1 MAKVQ
6 NPVIGRC
13 KGSAGGMTWAKVYDK
28 NVMKA
33 KVFEANNPN
42 TAAQQVQRSYFKSVS
57 AQAAVLTPDMLR
69 AIFPNM
75 PKGISRRN
83 AFFKQL
89 AEYWETVQG
98 EKVMKLADLVTV
110 GNAPTMDFGTTTCAI
125 SSGTVSVG
133 LSAGVKANDLV
144 KDYYFIAMLVNDT
157 KNEVYLDITNNKVE
171 TGTLSITA
179 PSTWD
184 DTDTIHAIPMI
195 TDSQVALTGFGTM
208 GVTERP
214 ARPGRNPRT

>member
-6 NPVIGRC
+6 NPVIGRA
-13 KGSAGGMTWAKVYDK
+13 KGSAGGMTFNKVYDK

-42 TAAQQVQRSYFKSVS
+42 TAAQQVQRNYFKAVS

-69 AIFPNM
+69 SIFPNR

-89 AEYWETVQG
+89 AQYWEMVQG
-98 EKVMKLADLVTV
+98 EKVMKLAELVTV
-110 GNAPTMDFGTTTCAI
+110 GNAPTLDMGTTTCSI

-133 LSAGVKANDLV
+133 LDATVKANDEV
-144 KDYYFIAMLVNDT
+144 KNNYFIAMLVNDT
-157 KNEVYLDITNNKVE
+157 KNEVFLDITNNKVE

-179 PSTWD
+179 PSNWE
-184 DTDTIHAIPMI
+184 DTDTIHAIPLISDSI
-195 TDSQVALTGFGTM
+195 TAFTSFGTLS
-208 GVTERP
+208 VTKRP
-214 ARPGRNPRT
+214 NNAQG

>member
-6 NPVIGRC
+6 NPVIGRT
-13 KGSAGGMTWAKVYDK
+13 KGSAGGMTFAKVFDK

-33 KVFEANNPN
+33 KVFEVSNPN

-69 AIFPNM
+69 AIFPSK

-89 AEYWETVQG
+89 AEYNQIVAG
-98 EKVMKLADLVTV
+98 EKVMKLSDLLTV
-110 GNAPTMDFGTTTCAI
+110 GNAPTMDFGTTTCSI

-133 LSAGVKANDLV
+133 LDAAVKTNDLV
-144 KDYYFIAMLVNDT
+144 KNYYFVAMLVNNT
-157 KNEVYLDITNNKVE
+157 KNEVYLDVTNNKVE

-179 PSTWD
+179 PSNWEN
-184 DTDTIHAIPMI
+184 TDTIHAIPLI
-195 TDSQVALTGFGTM
+195 SDAVAAFTSFGTLSIN
-208 GVTERP
+208 ERP
-214 ARPGRNPRT
+214 ARV

>member
-6 NPVIGRC
+6 NPVIGRT
-13 KGSAGGMTWAKVYDK
+13 KGSAGGMTFAKVYDK

-33 KVFEANNPN
+33 KVFEASNPN

-57 AQAAVLTPDMLR
+57 AQAAVLTPDQLR
-69 AIFPNM
+69 AIFPSK

-89 AEYWETVQG
+89 AEYWQMVEG
-98 EKVMKLADLVTV
+98 EKVMKLSDLMTV

-133 LSAGVKANDLV
+133 LDAAVKANDQV
-144 KDYYFIAMLVNDT
+144 KNYYFIAMLVNDT
-157 KNEVYLDITNNKVE
+157 KNEIYLDITNNKVE

-179 PSTWD
+179 PSNWEN
-184 DTDTIHAIPMI
+184 TDTIHAIPMI
-195 TDSQVALTGFGTM
+195 TDQTATFSSLGTM

-214 ARPGRNPRT
+214 ARV